1 MTSQAERALR
11 QLHASLLDAWNRRDA
26 AGFASHFAADG
37 SMVGFD
43 GSGVDGAADIRT
55 HLAQVFGNHLTASYV
70 AIVREVRPLDEDVA
84 LLRAVAGMV
93 PPGHSRVNPGV
104 NAVQSLVARREGADW
119 RVQLFH
125 NTPAAYHGRPDAVA
139 ALTAEL
145 QQQLES

>member
-1 MTSQAERALR
+1 MTSQAEHELR

-26 AGFASHFAADG
+26 ARFASYFAANG

-43 GSGVDGAADIRT
+43 GSGVEGAASIKA
-55 HLAQVFGNHLTASYV
+55 HLAQVFGNHITASYV
-70 AIVREVRPLDEDVA
+70 AIVREVRPLGGDVA

-104 NAVQSLVARREGADW
+104 NAVQSLVACRDGADW
-119 RVQLFH
+119 QIQLFH